1 MARRKNTDHG
11 EMLVNADR
19 YMTAWFCY
27 TLKDD
32 AEATKVFTG
41 DKQLIIEKLVIKD
54 VEDGKS
60 LQSLYF
66 GLCRDF

>member
-11 EMLVNADR
+11 EMLVNADG

-41 DKQLIIEKLVIKD
+41 DKQLIIEIRLP
-54 VEDGKS
+54 
-60 LQSLYF
+60 QSHWL
-66 GLCRDF
+66 